1 MNIVSCYRA
10 SQIAQVSKQ
19 AISEKRQVKIDGK
32 YKYKYFGHDKNS
44 GDFGVD
50 LDHIDWKRYMD
61 KRRSSRG
68 FDKSLENMQSNNT
81 KGQVSRSEVK
91 DVVDRKS
98 FVLAT
103 AKVISRTYNIY
114 GDELKKLCNDI
125 SVEYEGMVN

>member
-50 LDHIDWKRYMD
+50 LDHVDWKRYMD

-68 FDKSLENMQSNNT
+68 FDKSLDNMQSKPSKSQASQGDQQETVIKKHFAQALVNALRKQYKKT
-81 KGQVSRSEVK
+81 DSEIRNFLLIVQ
-91 DVVDRKS
+91 
-98 FVLAT
+98 
-103 AKVISRTYNIY
+103 
-114 GDELKKLCNDI
+114 DEYDKFI
-125 SVEYEGMVN
+125 